1 MGSVEPGEEVKGK
14 RIMGREAVMP
24 PFPPTARILVEEAQR
39 RYKNER
45 WQIGLEELQKA
56 GVRGCSP
63 AEMEAAYKECDRK
76 AGGAIVQFRA
86 EFALFAEHFARTHPE
101 KFDPTIIPVEP
112 PGITLAKAFPRD
124 EHNEPIFDEE
134 VIMGDTDRLA
144 QQSIAT
150 WLSRSSTVFLD
161 TETTGVSDKD
171 VPISLGAIS
180 NTGEVLA
187 GWKIRPLDGAGNII
201 PVSDSAFHV
210 NGITTTEAVTYSP
223 FEMHLAAMEALV
235 SRAPVFFCY
244 NFSFDR
250 KKILTMFDF
259 ATQRAIR
266 ANDHRLQERLE
277 VVRAYLHDTTH
288 WCECKEVFA
297 AACGLDR
304 GQQGSRYVKLI
315 HCARVAGLIKDDEEQ
330 AHGAVEDALLLYGI
344 CKHYESIH
352 QPTKEAPVTI
362 ETTSQTIVPQSTAPI
377 IPPSVMPLTTIS
389 LPAPQH
395 PEAPVVA
402 YTDLIING
410 HKICVTA
417 RSGSTA
423 QDVYDTVMTA
433 LFGGLRMIR
442 ADEQV
447 KEYAAIT
454 GRDTIN
460 HFKSVPKV
468 AENGAR
474 ANDNG
479 AAHATPQATPAP
491 TNVAPI
497 STTSEGISEGTP
509 GFKFEKIVKI
519 KKVFSED
526 GDPAYQLWSPNEGL
540 KFPQWTVR
548 DDEANA
554 HRQAEYNMLAA
565 ALKERWDEIEGAR
578 KGEFPVSLSVKYKL
592 SEQVNSKGNP
602 YRDIVSISPLSLV
615 G

>member
-1 MGSVEPGEEVKGK
+1 MKGK
-14 RIMGREAVMP
+14 RIMGREPALVP
-24 PFPPTARILVEEAQR
+24 APFPLTARILVEEAQR

-45 WQIGLEELQKA
+45 WQIGLEELRKA
-56 GVRGCSP
+56 GVIGCSP
-63 AEMEAAYKECDRK
+63 AEMELAYKECDRK

-86 EFALFAEHFARTHPE
+86 EFAVFAEHYARTHPD
-101 KFDPTIIPVEP
+101 KYDPTIIPVEP

-134 VIMGDTDRLA
+134 VIMGDADRLA
-144 QQSIAT
+144 AQSIAT
-150 WLSRSSTVFLD
+150 WLGRSSTVFLD

-201 PVSDSAFHV
+201 PVSDSAMHV
-210 NGITTTEAVTYSP
+210 NGITTTEAATYSP
-223 FEMHLAAMEALV
+223 IEMHLTALEALV
-235 SRAPVFFCY
+235 GRRPVFYCY

-250 KKILTMFDF
+250 KKVLEMLSL
-259 ATQRAIR
+259 AQQRAIR
-266 ANDHRLQERLE
+266 ANDARLQERIE
-277 VVRAYLHDTTH
+277 IVRAYLHDTSN
-288 WCECKEVFA
+288 WCECKEIFA

-315 HCARVAGLIKDDEEQ
+315 HCARVAGLIKDNEEQ

-344 CKHYESIH
+344 CKHFQTLH
-352 QPTKEAPVTI
+352 QPEEAPVNQPI
-362 ETTSQTIVPQSTAPI
+362 IAQSSAPI
-377 IPPSVMPLTTIS
+377 TPIGDSTYAERPAALTIPATTIQ
-389 LPAPQH
+389 PAQAQY
-395 PEAPVVA
+395 EAPVVA

-410 HKICVTA
+410 HKVCVTA
-417 RSGSTA
+417 RTGSTA
-423 QDVYDTVMTA
+423 QDVYDTVMVA
-433 LFGGLRMIR
+433 LFGGLRMIA

-447 KEYAAIT
+447 KSYGAVIDRNDIRMIKPSQKA
-454 GRDTIN
+454 
-460 HFKSVPKV
+460 

-474 ANDNG
+474 HDDNG
-479 AAHATPQATPAP
+479 AAHPTPPAKPAATP
-491 TNVAPI
+491 VAPI
-497 STTSEGISEGTP
+497 STTSEGISEATP
-509 GFKFEKIVKI
+509 GFKFEKIVRL

-526 GDPAYQLWSPNEGL
+526 GDPAYQLWSANEGL

-554 HRQAEYNMLAA
+554 HRQAEYNMLSA
-565 ALKERWDEIEGAR
+565 ALADEWDMIEGAK

-592 SEQVNSKGNP
+592 SEQKNSKGNP